1 MHPSIPRRPPLSSV
15 PPPRPQH
22 RSRRPIYCRRVLLL
36 LRSSPSTAA
45 DAPASESTLDPPTP
59 TPLPTRNHRPRR
71 RVSSP
76 ALPPYSLAH
85 PPGGLS
91 FGHPSSPAALWTS
104 RGAVAAEQGLPW
116 GDDESLLLGMASASS
131 SPATSPLGAP
141 PPWRPSGCRGGSGGQ
156 ARIGTMSPCY
166 STWHQPHPARPP
178 SLCLSLLRSTV
189 AGVILH
195 RASVL
200 LLTGAAY
207 QHYIS
212 ELSPSPSRVCT
223 RYT

>member
-1 MHPSIPRRPPLSSV
+1 
-15 PPPRPQH
+15 
-22 RSRRPIYCRRVLLL
+22 
-36 LRSSPSTAA
+36 
-45 DAPASESTLDPPTP
+45 
-59 TPLPTRNHRPRR
+59 
-71 RVSSP
+71 
-76 ALPPYSLAH
+76 
-85 PPGGLS
+85 
-91 FGHPSSPAALWTS
+91 
-104 RGAVAAEQGLPW
+104 
-116 GDDESLLLGMASASS
+116 MASASS

-223 RYT
+223 SLYKHIQSPSNLVVGDDLHCIMEVNGPSAVVNENPTQFNVRGMQERIAIDLD

>member
-22 RSRRPIYCRRVLLL
+22 RSRRPIYCRRVLLLL

-104 RGAVAAEQGLPW
+104 RGEGGSGGRARIALGGRRVPAPWHGISLIQPGDLSFGRPSSLAALWMSRGKWRPSKDW
-116 GDDESLLLGMASASS
+116 DDESLLLDLASASS
-131 SPATSPLGAP
+131 SPASITVPLSSQIHCS
-141 PPWRPSGCRGGSGGQ
+141 RS
-156 ARIGTMSPCY
+156 
-166 STWHQPHPARPP
+166 HPP
-178 SLCLSLLRSTV
+178 SRLCAFAHRRRLP
-189 AGVILH
+189 ALH
-195 RASVL
+195 L
-200 LLTGAAY
+200 
-207 QHYIS
+207 
-212 ELSPSPSRVCT
+212 
-223 RYT
+223 